1 MNSAYL
7 FIIQFLWFLVVWATI
22 ANLFI
27 FPMIERLEQNDK
39 LSVWLTPQLFRV
51 LGLGL
56 LVQNLAPDLPR
67 SFALPSAIGDCLTAF
82 LALISIIALRQRW
95 ASAYSFALAC
105 NIVGSIDLA
114 IALPHAPI
122 VKAANFLTGQWYVP
136 VVVVPVMIVSHAMIF
151 RTLFGHRS

>member
-7 FIIQFLWFLVVWATI
+7 FTIQFLWFLVVWATI

-27 FPMIERLEQNDK
+27 LPVIERLEQNDK

-67 SFALPSAIGDCLTAF
+67 SFAVPTAIGDCLTAF

-95 ASAYSFALAC
+95 ASAYSFTLAC

-114 IALPHAPI
+114 IALPHAAI
-122 VKAANFLTGQWYVP
+122 AKAANFLTGQWYVP
-136 VVVVPVMIVSHAMIF
+136 VIVVPLMIVSHAMIF

>member
-1 MNSAYL
+1 MNIGSL
-7 FIIQFLWFLVVWATI
+7 FVIQFLWFVVVWATI
-22 ANLFI
+22 ANLFVL
-27 FPMIERLEQNDK
+27 PMTKGLEQNDK
-39 LSVWLTPQLFRV
+39 LLVWLSPQLFRV

-67 SFALPSAIGDCLTAF
+67 SFALPTAIGDCLTAV

-114 IALPHAPI
+114 IALPHAAI

-136 VVVVPVMIVSHAMIF
+136 VVVVPLMIVSHFMTFLVLF
-151 RTLFGHRS
+151 RHRS